1 MVRFRAHPFRHAQTE
16 IATEDRASLRGA
28 EDTGT
33 LMTSFSL
40 TRPKIP
46 LAATLSQMLENI
58 ELELAEGKLEA
69 GGERRLR
76 RRAELIRWLLT
87 PQPIT

>member
-1 MVRFRAHPFRHAQTE
+1 MSVNRVKDARACMGRKTA
-16 IATEDRASLRGA
+16 
-28 EDTGT
+28 GT
-33 LMTSFSL
+33 VMTSSYL

-58 ELELAEGKLEA
+58 ELELAERKLEA